1 MTRGL
6 KLAVSVAALAMGAM
20 AVGAHAN
27 AISYFTTIY
36 GTDWTTAG
44 VAMRGTNGVGTLN
57 VSGISGTVTKSYLWW
72 HGPTNTTDPTDNAH
86 VMVNANAV
94 TGTNIGFSQD
104 NYWNYANSQA
114 YRADTTSII
123 NANGAYALTNF
134 TTTNSNINGAGTAV
148 FFNDGNAANNRDV
161 VLFDGNDSNFASA
174 YDAAGWDVHL
184 NGVDYSGGQ
193 AFLTM
198 FVSDG
203 QNFSSDDD
211 GTLEINGTTLATG
224 GIFQGTSPG
233 VGVANG
239 TLWDIETFDITSFLT
254 PGMNNLHITLDAGF
268 SDALS
273 AVVFAI
279 DLPAGAA
286 PPPPNTG
293 VPEPLSLSLFG
304 MGLAGLVAYR
314 RRKAAKQV

>member
-6 KLAVSVAALAMGAM
+6 KLAAAVMALAMAST
-20 AVGAHAN
+20 VGANAN
-27 AISYFTTIY
+27 ALTYFTTIY
-36 GTDWTTAG
+36 NTDWTTAG
-44 VAMRGTNGVGTLN
+44 IALRGTAGVGTLN
-57 VSGISGTVTKSYLWW
+57 VSGVSGPVSQSYLFW

-86 VMVNANAV
+86 VMVNGNAV

-104 NYWNYANSQA
+104 NFWGYANSQA

-123 NANGAYALTNF
+123 NGNGAYDLSNF
-134 TTTNSNINGAGTAV
+134 TTANSNINGAGTTV
-148 FFNDGNAANNRDV
+148 FFNDGNSANNRDV

-174 YDAAGWDVHL
+174 YDAAGWDINL
-184 NGVDYSGGQ
+184 NGINYQGGQ

-198 FVSDG
+198 IVSDG
-203 QNFSSDDD
+203 QNFGPNDD
-211 GTLEINGTTLATG
+211 GTIMINGVALVSG
-224 GIFQGTSPG
+224 GIFQGSSPG
-233 VGVANG
+233 VGVSNG
-239 TLWDIETFDITSFLT
+239 SLWDTETFDITSFLT
-254 PGMNNLHITLDAGF
+254 LGNNNLHITLDAGF

-273 AVVFAI
+273 AVVAAI

-304 MGLAGLVAYR
+304 MGLAGLASLR
-314 RRKAAKQV
+314 RRRNASKV